1 MYAFRNSEILLFG
14 TNYRM
19 NLITGATGLV
29 GSYLAKLLLQ
39 KGESVRAIKRASSDV
54 SLLGK
59 YAAEIDWVETD
70 LLDVSGLEQAM
81 KGVKKVYHCAAV
93 ISFLPSEVEYMNK
106 VNIEGTA
113 NVMNAALLE
122 GVEKLIYVSSVAAFG
137 LADKGK
143 VIDEKYTD
151 PNINKCFQYFRSK
164 HYAEREA
171 WRANAEGLNVVV
183 ACPGTI
189 IGAGWWTD
197 EPNSLFREIYNGLSF
212 YTNSTN
218 GFVDVRD
225 VVTCLY
231 QLMESNIVDEKFII
245 TSENLSFKNVMWTI
259 ADALKVKRPSVEATG
274 ILRSVAWR
282 AEFLKSLLSKKRPL
296 ITAESAALAAIDFTY
311 SNQKIKDALG
321 YEFKPLN
328 ATIAETA
335 EVFLRS
341 AEQKK
346 DWGVFDYSA

>member
-1 MYAFRNSEILLFG
+1 MPLFG
-14 TNYRM
+14 ANKQM
-19 NLITGATGLV
+19 ILITGATGLV

-39 KGESVRAIKRASSDV
+39 KGARVRAIKRASSDL

-59 YAAEIDWVETD
+59 YASEIDWIETD

-93 ISFLPSEVEYMNK
+93 ISFLPAEVDYMNK

-113 NVMNAALLE
+113 NVMNAALFE
-122 GVEKLIYVSSVAAFG
+122 GVEKLVHVSSVAAFG

-189 IGAGWWTD
+189 IGAGWWDD

-225 VVTCLY
+225 VANCLY
-231 QLMESNIVDEKFII
+231 MLMESNIVDEKFII
-245 TSENLSFKNVMWTI
+245 TSENISFKNLMWTM
-259 ADALKVKRPSVEATG
+259 ADALKVKRPTVEATTM
-274 ILRSVAWR
+274 LRSFAWR
-282 AEFLKSLLSKKRPL
+282 FEFLKSLLSKKRPL
-296 ITAESAALAAIDFTY
+296 ITAESAALAAISFAY
-311 SNQKIKDALG
+311 SNEKIKAALG
-321 YEFKPLN
+321 YEFRPIN
-328 ATIAETA
+328 ATINETA
-335 EVFLRS
+335 QVFLKS
-341 AEQKK
+341 MEQKK